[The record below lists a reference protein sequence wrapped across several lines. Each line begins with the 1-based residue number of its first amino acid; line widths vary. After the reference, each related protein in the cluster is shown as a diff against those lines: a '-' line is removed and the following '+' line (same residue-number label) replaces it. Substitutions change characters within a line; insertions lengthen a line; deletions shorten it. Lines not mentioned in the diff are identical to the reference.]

1 MPEGHTIHALARDLG
16 NAFVGT
22 APMVSSPQ
30 LRFADGAALLDG
42 CTVAKADAW
51 GKHLFV
57 DFDADL
63 RLHVHLGLIG
73 KFAVTSIPTGQSVP
87 PVRGQVRLRIETEEH
102 VGDLR
107 GPIICAVLNPDE
119 VAAVVARQGPDP
131 LRPAEADPDRAWVMI
146 HRSGRSIAE
155 LLMDQKVL
163 AGVGNVYRSEVL
175 FRHRVGPM
183 FVGKRIKRHTWQA
196 MWEDL
201 VALMPLGVTTGR
213 IITEQTQVDLV
224 LDQRARGVALRPGRR
239 RYYAYKRQ
247 GQECLRCG
255 STVKTAVVA
264 GRNLFWCANCQ
275 RRT

>member
-1 MPEGHTIHALARDLG
+1 MPEGHTIHKLARDLG
-16 NAFVGT
+16 TAFVGT

-42 CTVAKADAW
+42 HLVARADAW

-57 DFDADL
+57 DFDAEL

-73 KFAVTSIPTGQSVP
+73 KFSLTPIPAGYAVP
-87 PVRGQVRLRIETEEH
+87 PVRGQVRLRIETLEQ
-102 VGDLR
+102 VADLR
-107 GPIICAVLNPDE
+107 GPIICAVLTPDE

-131 LRPAEADPDRAWVMI
+131 LRAVDADPDRAWAMI
-146 HRSGRSIAE
+146 HRSKRSIAE

-175 FRHRVGPM
+175 FRHRVGPLLA
-183 FVGKRIKRHTWQA
+183 GTRIKRHTWQA
-196 MWEDL
+196 MWDDL
-201 VALMPLGVTTGR
+201 VMLMPIGVETGR
-213 IITEQTQVDLV
+213 IITHEDQVVKVAEQM
-224 LDQRARGVALRPGRR
+224 ALGEPVKPGHRK
-239 RYYAYKRQ
+239 YYAYKRT
-247 GQECLRCG
+247 GEPCLRCG
-255 STVKTAVVA
+255 STIRTAVVA

>member
-16 NAFVGT
+16 NAFIGT

-42 CTVAKADAW
+42 HTVARADAW

-57 DFDADL
+57 DFVPEL

-73 KFAVTSIPTGQSVP
+73 KFSVSAIPDAQSVP
-87 PVRGQVRLRIETEEH
+87 PVRGQVRLRLETETH
-102 VGDLR
+102 VADLR
-107 GPIICAVLNPDE
+107 GPIICAVLTPDE
-119 VAAVVARQGPDP
+119 VTAVVLRQGPDP
-131 LRPAEADPDRAWVMI
+131 LRAGEADPDRAWAMI
-146 HRSGRSIAE
+146 HRSKRSIAE

-183 FVGKRIKRHTWQA
+183 FAGTRIKRSTWTA
-196 MWEDL
+196 MWDDL
-201 VALMPLGVTTGR
+201 VELMPLGVATGR
-213 IITEQTQVDLV
+213 IVTDEGQVAKV
-224 LDQRARGVALRPGRR
+224 LDQISRGLAPRPGAR
-239 RYYAYKRQ
+239 RYYAYKRT
-247 GQECLRCG
+247 GQPCRRCG
-255 STVKTAVVA
+255 STIRTAVVA

>member
-1 MPEGHTIHALARDLG
+1 
-16 NAFVGT
+16 
-22 APMVSSPQ
+22 MVSSPQ

-42 CTVAKADAW
+42 QVLQRADAW

-57 DFDADL
+57 DFEGDR

-73 KFAVTSIPTGQSVP
+73 KFLVSAIEPGEPAP
-87 PVRGQVRLRIETEEH
+87 PVRGQVRLRIESESA
-102 VGDLR
+102 VADLR
-107 GPIICAVLNPDE
+107 GPIICAVLTAEE

-131 LRPAEADPDRAWVMI
+131 LRAEADPDRAWAMI
-146 HRSGRSIAE
+146 HRSGRGIAE

-183 FVGKRIKRHTWQA
+183 FAGKRIKRHTWQS
-196 MWEDL
+196 MWDDL
-201 VALMPLGVTTGR
+201 VTLMPLGVATKR
-213 IITEQTQVDLV
+213 IITEESQVAKVQAQLTSGG
-224 LDQRARGVALRPGRR
+224 APRPGPRQ
-239 RYYAYKRQ
+239 YYAYKRT
-247 GQECLRCG
+247 GEECRRCG
-255 STVKTAVVA
+255 STIKTAVVA

>member
-16 NAFVGT
+16 EAFVGT
-22 APMVSSPQ
+22 APMASSPQ

-42 CTVAKADAW
+42 QRVEKADAW

-57 DFDADL
+57 DYAEDR

-73 KFAVTSIPTGQSVP
+73 KFTLATLKPGEGVP
-87 PVRGQVRLRIETEEH
+87 PVRGQVRLRLETASH
-102 VGDLR
+102 LADLR
-107 GPIICAVLNPDE
+107 GPIICAVVTPDD
-119 VAAVVARQGPDP
+119 VAAVIARQGPDP
-131 LRPAEADPDRAWVMI
+131 LRPAEADPERAWSMV
-146 HRSGRSIAE
+146 HRSRRSIAE

-183 FVGKRIKRHTWQA
+183 FAGVRIKRRTWEA
-196 MWEDL
+196 IWEDL
-201 VALMPLGVTTGR
+201 VALMPLGVVTGR
-213 IITEQTQVDLV
+213 IITEQAQVDLV
-224 LDQRARGVALRPGRR
+224 LDQQARGLPLRPGRR
-239 RYYAYKRQ
+239 RYAVYKRQ
-247 GQECLRCG
+247 GQPCPRCG
-255 STVKTAVVA
+255 SVVRTAVVA

>member
-16 NAFVGT
+16 KAFVGT
-22 APMVSSPQ
+22 TPMVSSPQ

-42 CTVAKADAW
+42 HSVARADAW

-73 KFAVTSIPTGQSVP
+73 KFSVTAIPEGYAVP
-87 PVRGQVRLRIETEEH
+87 PVRGQVRLRMETLDQ
-102 VGDLR
+102 VADLR
-107 GPIICAVLNPDE
+107 GPIICAVRTPDE

-131 LRPAEADPDRAWVMI
+131 LRAVDADPDRAWTMI
-146 HRSGRSIAE
+146 HRSKRSIAE

-175 FRHRVGPM
+175 FRHRVGPL
-183 FVGKRIKRHTWQA
+183 FAGNRIKRHTWQA
-196 MWEDL
+196 MWDDL
-201 VALMPLGVTTGR
+201 VVLMPIGVESGR
-213 IITEQTQVDLV
+213 IITHEDQVAKVTNQLINGLPV
-224 LDQRARGVALRPGRR
+224 KPGRR
-239 RYYAYKRQ
+239 TYYAYKRT
-247 GQECLRCG
+247 GEPCLRCG
-255 STVKTAVVA
+255 STIKTAVVA

>member
-1 MPEGHTIHALARDLG
+1 MPEGHTIHRLARDLG
-16 NAFVGT
+16 EAFVGT
-22 APMVSSPQ
+22 EPMVSSPQ

-42 CTVAKADAW
+42 QVVEQADAW

-57 DFDADL
+57 DFAGER

-73 KFAVTSIPTGQSVP
+73 KFTVSAIPLETGMP
-87 PVRGQVRLRIETEEH
+87 PVRGQVRLRIETTEH
-102 VGDLR
+102 VADLR
-107 GPIICAVLNPDE
+107 GPIICAAVTPDD
-119 VAAVVARQGPDP
+119 VAAVIARQGPDP
-131 LRPAEADPDRAWVMI
+131 LRPTEADPDRAWAMI

-175 FRHRVGPM
+175 FRHQVGPK
-183 FVGKRIKRHTWQA
+183 FAGNRIKRHTWTA
-196 MWEDL
+196 IWDDL
-201 VALMPLGVTTGR
+201 VALMSLGVATGR
-213 IITEQTQVDLV
+213 ILTEESQVAKV
-224 LDQRARGVALRPGRR
+224 LDQLERGVELRPGRR

-247 GQECLRCG
+247 GQGCLRCG
-255 STVKTAVVA
+255 SVIRTTVVA

>member
-22 APMVSSPQ
+22 APMLSSPQ

-42 CTVAKADAW
+42 QKVAKADAW

-57 DFDADL
+57 DFDSDL

-73 KFAVTSIPTGQSVP
+73 KFGVTPIPAGQSVP

-119 VAAVVARQGPDP
+119 VSAVVARQGPDP
-131 LRPAEADPDRAWVMI
+131 LRSAEADPDRAWAMI
-146 HRSGRSIAE
+146 HRSGRSIAD

-175 FRHRVGPM
+175 FRHRVGPL
-183 FVGKRIKRHTWQA
+183 FAGKRIKRHTWQA
-196 MWEDL
+196 MWDDL
-201 VALMPLGVTTGR
+201 VALMPLGVATGR
-213 IITEQTQVDLV
+213 IITEETQVDLV
-224 LDQRARGVALRPGRR
+224 LDQQARGVALRPGRR

-255 STVKTAVVA
+255 STIKTVVVA

>member
-1 MPEGHTIHALARDLG
+1 MPEGHTIHKLARDVG
-16 NAFVGT
+16 EAFVGT
-22 APMVSSPQ
+22 TPMVSSPQ

-42 CTVAKADAW
+42 QPVRRSDAW

-73 KFAVTSIPTGQSVP
+73 KFSVASIPVGYAVP
-87 PVRGQVRLRIETEEH
+87 PVRGQVRLRMETLEQ
-102 VGDLR
+102 VADLR
-107 GPIICAVLNPDE
+107 GPIICAVLTPDE

-131 LRPAEADPDRAWVMI
+131 LRAADADPDRAWTMI
-146 HRSGRSIAE
+146 HRSKRSIAE

-175 FRHRVGPM
+175 FRHRVGPL
-183 FVGKRIKRHTWQA
+183 FFGNRIKRHTWQA

-201 VALMPLGVTTGR
+201 VMLMPLGVATGR
-213 IITEQTQVDLV
+213 IITHEDQVAKVLEQVSLGQPVK
-224 LDQRARGVALRPGRR
+224 PGRR
-239 RYYAYKRQ
+239 TYYAYKRT
-247 GQECLRCG
+247 GESCLRCG
-255 STVKTAVVA
+255 STIKTAVVA

>member
-16 NAFVGT
+16 EAFIGT

-30 LRFADGAALLDG
+30 HRFADGAALLDG
-42 CTVAKADAW
+42 HVVSNADAW

-73 KFAVTSIPTGQSVP
+73 KFSVSAIPDALSVP
-87 PVRGQVRLRIETEEH
+87 PVRGQVRLRLETDRR
-102 VGDLR
+102 VADLR
-107 GPIICAVLNPDE
+107 GPIICSVLNPDD
-119 VAAVVARQGPDP
+119 VAAVVRRQGPDP
-131 LRPAEADPDRAWVMI
+131 LRAAEADPDRAWAMI
-146 HRSGRSIAE
+146 HRSTRSIAE

-183 FVGKRIKRHTWQA
+183 FAGARIKRATWTAIWQ
-196 MWEDL
+196 DL
-201 VALMPLGVTTGR
+201 VALMPLGVATGR
-213 IITEQTQVDLV
+213 IVTDEDQVAMV
-224 LDQRARGVALRPGRR
+224 MDQISRGVTPRPGAR
-239 RYYAYKRQ
+239 RYYAYKRT
-247 GQECLRCG
+247 GQSCRRCG
-255 STVKTAVVA
+255 STIRTAVVA

>member
-1 MPEGHTIHALARDLG
+1 MPEGHTIHQLARDLG

-42 CTVAKADAW
+42 QSVVRADAW

-57 DFDADL
+57 DFEAEL

-73 KFAVTSIPTGQSVP
+73 TFSVTAIPPGYAVP
-87 PVRGQVRLRIETEEH
+87 PVRGQVRLRMETLEQ
-102 VGDLR
+102 VADLR
-107 GPIICAVLNPDE
+107 GPIICAVLTPDE
-119 VAAVVARQGPDP
+119 VDAVVARQGPDP
-131 LRPAEADPDRAWVMI
+131 LRAVDADPDRAWAMI
-146 HRSGRSIAE
+146 HRSRRSIAE

-175 FRHRVGPM
+175 FRHRVGPL
-183 FVGKRIKRHTWQA
+183 FAGNRIKRHTWQA
-196 MWEDL
+196 MWDDL
-201 VALMPLGVTTGR
+201 VMLMPLGVETGR
-213 IITEQTQVDLV
+213 IVTYEDQV
-224 LDQRARGVALRPGRR
+224 AKVAQQMALGSPVRPGRR
-239 RYYAYKRQ
+239 TYYAYKRT
-247 GQECLRCG
+247 GQPCLRCG
-255 STVKTAVVA
+255 STIKTAVVA

>member
-1 MPEGHTIHALARDLG
+1 MPEGHTIHRLARDLG
-16 NAFVGT
+16 NAFVGS

-42 CTVAKADAW
+42 HMVEKADAW

-57 DFDADL
+57 DFADER

-73 KFAVTSIPTGQSVP
+73 KFVVSPIAPGADVP
-87 PVRGQVRLRIETEEH
+87 RVRGQVRLRIETAEH
-102 VGDLR
+102 VADLR
-107 GPIICAVLNPDE
+107 GPIICAAVTPEE
-119 VAAVVARQGPDP
+119 VAAVIARQGPDP
-131 LRPAEADPDRAWVMI
+131 LRPAEADPDRAWAMI
-146 HRSGRSIAE
+146 HRSKRTIAE

-175 FRHRVGPM
+175 FRHRVGPK
-183 FVGKRIKRHTWQA
+183 FAGTRIKRRTWEA
-196 MWEDL
+196 IWEDL
-201 VALMPLGVTTGR
+201 VTLMPIGVFTGR
-213 IITEQTQVDLV
+213 IITHEDQVTKVLHQAALDLPP
-224 LDQRARGVALRPGRR
+224 RPGRR
-239 RYYAYKRQ
+239 TYYAYKRQ

-255 STVKTAVVA
+255 STIRTGVVA